1 MAGASVSATMT
12 WESQILS
19 YKVFIFQHVISH
31 KEAQNSQKYL
41 CVLCLFVAIPYPM
54 SHRASEYSHT
64 PVRPF
69 PWSRRFALWIFHGL
83 PGSSDPGC
91 GSRGSALWQSQ
102 VPVWWLREAV

>member
-1 MAGASVSATMT
+1 MAGASVSATTT

-31 KEAQNSQKYL
+31 KEAQNSQKYFG
-41 CVLCLFVAIPYPM
+41 CFVPFFVAIPYPM

-69 PWSRRFALWIFHGL
+69 PWSRRFALRIFHRL
-83 PGSSDPGC
+83 SGSSDPGC
-91 GSRGSALWQSQ
+91 GSRGSAL
-102 VPVWWLREAV
+102 

>member
-1 MAGASVSATMT
+1 MLLAT
-12 WESQILS
+12 
-19 YKVFIFQHVISH
+19 KRH
-31 KEAQNSQKYL
+31 KIHKNIL

-83 PGSSDPGC
+83 PRSLDPGG
-91 GSRGSALWQSQ
+91 GSRRSAPLQSHVSVLWLCEAGPAEVSAAAL
-102 VPVWWLREAV
+102 PRETPPK

>member
-1 MAGASVSATMT
+1 MAGVSVSATTT

-19 YKVFIFQHVISH
+19 YKVFIFQPLLATKRH
-31 KEAQNSQKYL
+31 KIHKNIL

-83 PGSSDPGC
+83 PGSSEPGC
-91 GSRGSALWQSQ
+91 RMRRPSL
-102 VPVWWLREAV
+102 L